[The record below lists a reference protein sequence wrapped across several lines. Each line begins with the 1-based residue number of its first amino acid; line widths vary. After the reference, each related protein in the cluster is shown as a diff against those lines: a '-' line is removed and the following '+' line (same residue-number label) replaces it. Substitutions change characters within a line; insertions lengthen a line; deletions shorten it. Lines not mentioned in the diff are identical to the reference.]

1 MQWSPFLFILMGQ
14 SFFFTCHLYV
24 YHFIGENKTWD
35 EAQKYCREN
44 YTDLATVSNMTD
56 MERLR
61 KSTETLTEAWIG
73 LHSYPGKD
81 NRRWYWSLPGLEF
94 NDNQTRWNSGEP
106 NDYRGQENCVLIHE
120 LSNQNQNWSD
130 FPCNTNHQFFCYS
143 ETKQFNKSFHLISSM
158 MTWPQAQ
165 RYCRENHTD
174 LVSGLDQLD
183 DKEFKTAIMSEDH
196 LWIGVFRDTWRWSDG
211 TNFSFRNWEYVED
224 LVDGQSDKKCA
235 TTVLNRAGKWS
246 SADCNEKKPFF
257 CYDDKLILINES
269 KTWVEAL
276 NYCREKHYDL
286 VSITNLDEQRWI
298 QERVKK
304 ASTEF
309 VWLGLRYTCTLDFWF
324 WVSDEVVSYTNWASG
339 VESDDCDMS
348 AVMER
353 GGRNQWFK
361 KPDNE
366 TFNFICSKD

>member
-1 MQWSPFLFILMGQ
+1 MVQLESGICSCSQ
-14 SFFFTCHLYV
+14 SFFCTCHLYV

-35 EAQKYCREN
+35 EAQKYCREK

-73 LHSYPGKD
+73 LHSYPENN

-94 NDNQTRWNSGEP
+94 KETQTRWDSGEP
-106 NDYRGQENCVLIHE
+106 NDVGGKENCLVMN
-120 LSNQNQNWSD
+120 NQKWSD
-130 FPCNTNHQFFCYS
+130 FPCNDKHQFICYM
-143 ETKQFNKSFHLISSM
+143 ETKQSNESFHLIIYTL
-158 MTWPQAQ
+158 TWPQAQ
-165 RYCRENHTD
+165 RYCRVNHTD

-183 DKEFKTAIMSEDH
+183 DNSLKSGSDV
-196 LWIGVFRDTWRWSDG
+196 WIGVFRDTWRWSDG
-211 TNFSFRNWEYVED
+211 RNFSFRNWEYVED
-224 LVDGQSDKKCA
+224 LVDGQSDKTCA
-235 TTVLNRAGKWS
+235 SGQLTDSFVTKT
-246 SADCNEKKPFF
+246 CPT
-257 CYDDKLILINES
+257 DKLILINES

-286 VSITNLDEQRWI
+286 VSITNLHQQRWV
-298 QERVKK
+298 QERIKE

-339 VESDDCDMS
+339 VQCDDCDMS

-353 GGRNQWFK
+353 EGRNQWFK

-366 TFNFICSKD
+366 TFNFICSEI

>member
-1 MQWSPFLFILMGQ
+1 MQWSLFLFILMGQ
-14 SFFFTCHLYV
+14 SFFCTCHLYV

-35 EAQKYCREN
+35 EAQKYCREK
-44 YTDLATVSNMTD
+44 YTDLATVSDMTD

-73 LHSYPGKD
+73 LHSYPGKY
-81 NRRWYWSLPGLEF
+81 NRTWYWSLPGLKF
-94 NDNQTRWNSGEP
+94 NENQTRWDSGEP
-106 NDYRGQENCVLIHE
+106 NDKGENNHLENCVLMVGNSIP
-120 LSNQNQNWSD
+120 NQKWND
-130 FPCNTNHQFFCYS
+130 YPCNGKLKFICYN
-143 ETKQFNKSFHLISSM
+143 ETKQTNKSFHLINYTL
-158 MTWPQAQ
+158 TWPQAQ

-183 DKEFKTAIMSEDH
+183 DNSVKSGSDV
-196 LWIGVFRDTWRWSDG
+196 WIGVFRDTWRWSDG
-211 TNFSFRNWEYVED
+211 RNFSFRNWEYVED
-224 LVDGQSDKKCA
+224 LVDGQSDKTCA

-246 SADCNEKKPFF
+246 SADCNEEKPFF

-324 WVSDEVVSYTNWASG
+324 WVSDEVVNYTNWASG

-366 TFNFICSKD
+366 TFNFICSKN

>member
-1 MQWSPFLFILMGQ
+1 MQWSLFLFILMGQ
-14 SFFFTCHLYV
+14 SSFFTCHMYV
-24 YHFIGENKTWD
+24 YHFIGEKKTWD

-73 LHSYPGKD
+73 LHSYPGKN

-94 NDNQTRWNSGEP
+94 SETQTRWDSEEP
-106 NDYRGQENCVLIHE
+106 NDYRGQENCVLM
-120 LSNQNQNWSD
+120 NDQKWSD
-130 FPCNTNHQFFCYS
+130 YPCNDKHQFICYS
-143 ETKQFNKSFHLISSM
+143 ETKQFNKSFHVISSM

-165 RYCRENHTD
+165 RYCREHHTD

-183 DKEFKTAIMSEDH
+183 DDCLISDSVK

-211 TNFSFRNWEYVED
+211 KNFSFRNWENVED

-235 TTVLNRAGKWS
+235 TTVLNTAGKWS
-246 SADCNEKKPFF
+246 SADCNEEKPFF

-286 VSITNLDEQRWI
+286 VSITNPHQQRWV

-309 VWLGLRYTCTLDFWF
+309 VWLGLRYTCTLDLWF

-366 TFNFICSKD
+366 TFNFICSEI